1 MKPYLPQ
8 RMFSQIE
15 RAIDKPKPTKSQLGK
30 ITRLGESIGLERNEI
45 IAAIDAPLADSGF
58 TGRSRVSLYFS
69 LIVVTIIVIFS
80 VLLTWYVVDPDSFPI
95 PTYVPGSLYAT
106 IRPQDFLCG
115 TVMS

>member
-1 MKPYLPQ
+1 
-8 RMFSQIE
+8 MFSRIE
-15 RAIDKPKPTKSQLGK
+15 RTIDKPRPTKSQLDK
-30 ITRLGESIGLERNEI
+30 VTKLGESIGLERKEI

-58 TGRSRVSLYFS
+58 IGKSRVSLYVS
-69 LIVVTIIVIFS
+69 LIMVTIIVILG

-95 PTYVPGSLYAT
+95 PTYTPGTLYAT